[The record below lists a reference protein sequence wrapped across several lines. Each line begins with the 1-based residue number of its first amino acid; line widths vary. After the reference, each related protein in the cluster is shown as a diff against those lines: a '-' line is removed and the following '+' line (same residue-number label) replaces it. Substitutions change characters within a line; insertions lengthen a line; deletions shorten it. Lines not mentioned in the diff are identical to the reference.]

1 METDNELEGQLLQQ
15 FSSLGTTDKDV
26 LIAEFQ
32 KLLGNQLNPA
42 GCAFFL
48 DMNNWNLQAAICSYY
63 DLDQPGSVKIPQL
76 TFISDITV
84 GEGEAVPPNTRFAK
98 TWRISNTGDEKW
110 PPGCHL
116 KFCAG
121 ENLSFSDRTI
131 VEALEPGQVT
141 DVTVEMHSRLEPGV
155 YQSQWRM
162 STATGMFFG
171 EPIWVI
177 VTVAEGGLLGVT
189 QQLSKFGNDF
199 IHNSVPQDNSISN
212 PFASPTKSPREARDF
227 GLSPNSSIVAHP
239 GSPLLTQ
246 LSPSP
251 TQNPYHTDI
260 SSTTARSLFPT
271 AIDDKPGSAEDSNS
285 TDMQEEMS

>member
-1 METDNELEGQLLQQ
+1 MDADSELEGQLLQQ

-63 DLDQPGSVKIPQL
+63 DLDQPSVKVPQL

-84 GEGEAVPPNTRFAK
+84 GEGEAVPPDTRFTK
-98 TWRISNTGDEKW
+98 TWRISNSGDEKW

-121 ENLSFSDRTI
+121 ENLSLSDRTL
-131 VEALEPGQVT
+131 VDALEPGQVA
-141 DVTVEMHSRLEPGV
+141 DVTVEMHSRLASGV

-162 STATGMFFG
+162 STATGLFFG

-177 VTVAEGGLLGVT
+177 VTVAEGGVLGVT
-189 QQLSKFGNDF
+189 QQLSKFGTDF
-199 IHNSVPQDNSISN
+199 IHTSVSQDSISN
-212 PFASPTKSPREARDF
+212 PFASPTKSSGEISNISI
-227 GLSPNSSIVAHP
+227 SPQNSLVAQQD
-239 GSPLLTQ
+239 SPFLTHF
-246 LSPSP
+246 SPSP
-251 TQNPYHTDI
+251 VRNPHLIDAPNG
-260 SSTTARSLFPT
+260 TTARSLFPT
-271 AIDDKPGSAEDSNS
+271 AIDDRPGSKPDTNCTEMHED
-285 TDMQEEMS
+285 MS

>member
-1 METDNELEGQLLQQ
+1 MDDDIELEGQLLQQ

-63 DLDQPGSVKIPQL
+63 DLDQPNIKVPQL
-76 TFISDITV
+76 TFISDMTV
-84 GEGEAVPPNTRFAK
+84 GEGEAVPPDTRFTK
-98 TWRISNTGDEKW
+98 TWRISNTGEERW

-121 ENLSFSDRTI
+121 ENLSLSDRTI
-131 VEALEPGQVT
+131 VDALEPGQVA
-141 DVTVEMHSRLEPGV
+141 DVTVEMHSRLAPGV

-162 STATGMFFG
+162 STATGLFFG

-177 VTVAEGGLLGVT
+177 VTVAEGGVLGVT
-189 QQLSKFGNDF
+189 QQLSKFGTDF
-199 IHNSVPQDNSISN
+199 IHNSVPQDSISN
-212 PFASPTKSPREARDF
+212 PFASPTKSAGDVNNF
-227 GLSPNSSIVAHP
+227 GASPQNSLVAQQ
-239 GSPLLTQ
+239 GSPYVTQ

-251 TQNPYHTDI
+251 SRSPHHIDVNG
-260 SSTTARSLFPT
+260 TTARSLFPT
-271 AIDDKPGSAEDSNS
+271 AIDDRPGSNTDTNC
-285 TDMQEEMS
+285 TDMHEDMS